1 MKKVLA
7 VVAMML
13 MVVAFGCTGR
23 PAATQVE
30 EIQTQPAEAAQPTV
44 TLTTTVT
51 APAATSA
58 SQPAAAS
65 AQPTATTGNAQ

>member
-13 MVVAFGCTGR
+13 MVVAFGCTSR
-23 PAATQVE
+23 PAATQAEQV
-30 EIQTQPAEAAQPTV
+30 QTQPAAETAQTV

-58 SQPAAAS
+58 GQPAAAS
-65 AQPTATTGNAQ
+65 AQPTATGNAQ